1 MTKNPEH
8 GLQQGN
14 LTQPDN
20 GDTVPVMKNKL
31 DKIIEAYS
39 TPKNTKHLDLALDE
53 VECGSVKDFED
64 ELELWKTYGG
74 D

>member
-1 MTKNPEH
+1 MTKSPEH

-20 GDTVPVMKNKL
+20 GGTVPVMKNKL
-31 DKIIEAYS
+31 DKIIETYS
-39 TPKNTKHLDLALDE
+39 TPRNTKHLDEALSE
-53 VECGSVKDFED
+53 VVFVKDFED